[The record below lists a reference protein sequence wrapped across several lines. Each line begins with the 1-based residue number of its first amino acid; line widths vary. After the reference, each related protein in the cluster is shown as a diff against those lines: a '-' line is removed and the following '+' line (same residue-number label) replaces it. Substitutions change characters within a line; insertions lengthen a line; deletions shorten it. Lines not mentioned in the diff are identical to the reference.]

1 MAPLG
6 AVKVIYNSEHLSVA
20 GCLRNVLSQ
29 EPDKEL
35 AVRLRAANMTQDH
48 PQSCTSS
55 NST

>member
-35 AVRLRAANMTQDH
+35 AVRLRAANMT
-48 PQSCTSS
+48 
-55 NST
+55 